1 VCDAPAVNFKQL
13 RYFVAAVDL
22 NNITR
27 AAQKMHVA
35 QPALGAQLR
44 ELEEEMGVPL
54 LSRHSRGV
62 EPTPAGQVL
71 YQQARRILDQVDQV
85 KAEVVRAHLAAR
97 RPVSFGLPTSLTLLI
112 GMDLQV
118 AAAERTQ
125 GVALS
130 IVEGP
135 SFFLADAI
143 ERQELDLAFIYD
155 VEPRPGLA
163 LRVILDEELLFVSA
177 AAAPAAE
184 SVTLAQVLES
194 RLALGGRRD
203 VGRRA
208 LARAAGVLPEA
219 VAVAYETQSIAAIL
233 DLIERGQAC
242 SVMPYGSV
250 AREVRAG
257 RLRVQRIAGR
267 PLRTTMY
274 LARRAHLDAADADAL
289 LSDAQV
295 LVDHGVDMI
304 VERAAPY
311 VERH

>member
-1 VCDAPAVNFKQL
+1 M

-22 NNITR
+22 GNMTR

-54 LSRHSRGV
+54 LNRHSRGV
-62 EPTPAGQVL
+62 EPTPAGQAL
-71 YQQARRILDQVDQV
+71 YQHARRILEQVDQV
-85 KAEVVRAHLAAR
+85 KPEVMRAHLAAR
-97 RPVSFGLPTSLTLLI
+97 RSLSFGLPTSLTRLI
-112 GMDLQV
+112 GTDLQI

-125 GVALS
+125 RIAVS
-130 IVEGP
+130 ILEGP

-143 ERQELDLAFIYD
+143 ERQELDLAFVFD
-155 VEPRPGLA
+155 VEPRPALA
-163 LRVILDEELLFVSA
+163 LQAILDEELLFVR
-177 AAAPAAE
+177 APGERDAAE
-184 SVTLAQVLES
+184 IPLADVLHA

-208 LARAAGVLPEA
+208 LARAAGVVPESLPL
-219 VAVAYETQSIAAIL
+219 AYETQSIAAIL
-233 DLIERGQAC
+233 DLVERGQAC

-250 AREVRAG
+250 AREVAAG

-274 LARRAHLDAADADAL
+274 LARRADFDLAEADGVSMEARI
-289 LSDAQV
+289 
-295 LVDHGVDMI
+295 LVEHGVGMI
-304 VERAAPY
+304 MERAAPY
-311 VERH
+311 LERH

>member
-1 VCDAPAVNFKQL
+1 
-13 RYFVAAVDL
+13 
-22 NNITR
+22 
-27 AAQKMHVA
+27 MHVA

-44 ELEEEMGVPL
+44 ELEDEMGVPL

-62 EPTPAGQVL
+62 EPTQAGTVL
-71 YQQARRILDQVDQV
+71 YQHARRILDQVDQV
-85 KAEVVRAHLAAR
+85 KAEVVRAHLTAR
-97 RPVSFGLPTSLTLLI
+97 RPVSLGLPTSLTLLI
-112 GMDLQV
+112 GTDLQI

-125 GVALS
+125 RIALS

-143 ERQELDLAFIYD
+143 ERQELDLAFVYD
-155 VEPRPGLA
+155 VEPRPGLT

-177 AAAPAAE
+177 PSASSGDA
-184 SVTLAQVLES
+184 VTLPDVLQS

-203 VGRRA
+203 VARRA

-219 VAVAYETQSIAAIL
+219 IVLAYETQSIAAIL
-233 DLIERGQAC
+233 DLIERGEAC

-250 AREVRAG
+250 AREVAAG
-257 RLRVQRIAGR
+257 RLRVHRIAGT

-274 LARRAHLDAADADAL
+274 LARRAHLDHGEAEAL
-289 LSDAQV
+289 LSDTRL
-295 LVDHGVDMI
+295 LVDQGIDMI
-304 VERAAPY
+304 VNRAAPH